1 MSIKFLSMSNL
12 LERLLNGT
20 TQEET
25 TRSPESSRSSEIK
38 DAIDDGEAERDDEKA
53 DGDVEKVV
61 KKKKIKKRL

>member
-20 TQEET
+20 QKENG
-25 TRSPESSRSSEIK
+25 SK
-38 DAIDDGEAERDDEKA
+38 AIDDAKTHDENERDDAESDEHDA
-53 DGDVEKVV
+53 VEKVV

>member
-20 TQEET
+20 QKENGA
-25 TRSPESSRSSEIK
+25 K
-38 DAIDDGEAERDDEKA
+38 AIDDAETHDEDERDDAESDEHDA
-53 DGDVEKVV
+53 VEKVV